1 MKISVQILTE
11 VAGESLAQM
20 SAAPR
25 TRIAQKQQQ
34 QQEVTEES
42 EDDAEQDEL
51 AARLNAI
58 RS

>member
-1 MKISVQILTE
+1 MMQILTE

-20 SAAPR
+20 SAAPK
-25 TRIAQKQQQ
+25 TRIAQQKQQQ
-34 QQEVTEES
+34 EAREEVEEET
-42 EDDAEQDEL
+42 EDDDL

>member
-1 MKISVQILTE
+1 MLVQILTE
-11 VAGESLAQM
+11 VAGESLSQM

-25 TRIAQKQQQ
+25 TRIAQQQQ
-34 QQEVTEES
+34 QQQVKEDTDEEAE
-42 EDDAEQDEL
+42 EDDL